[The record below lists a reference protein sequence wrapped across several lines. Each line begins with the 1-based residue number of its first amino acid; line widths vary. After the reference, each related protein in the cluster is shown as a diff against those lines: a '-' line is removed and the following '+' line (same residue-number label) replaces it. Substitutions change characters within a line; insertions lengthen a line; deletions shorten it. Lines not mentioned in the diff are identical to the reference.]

1 MYKIF
6 IDGQSGTTGLQIE
19 QRLKQRQDIE
29 LLEIPTQD
37 RKDPRVKRD
46 AMNNADIS
54 ILCLPDDAARQAAEL
69 GTGARIIDASTA
81 HRTHPNWV
89 YGLPEL
95 NPAQRQN
102 IRNAQK
108 VSNPGCYP
116 TGFLTAIT
124 PLLAAGLINTES
136 IICINAVSGFSGGGK
151 AMIERYSEAEQHDQR
166 WPCRPY
172 ALDLDHKHVPEMRIH
187 AGLSHAPLFLPHVG
201 HFAQGMLVEIPLGAD
216 NFNHQSSPDEIFAL
230 LAERYKD
237 EPCIQVHAANLASEL
252 DGGFLD
258 PEGANKTNR
267 VDLFSYGHDSQSL
280 VIARLDNLG
289 KGAAGAA
296 VQNMNIML
304 DLPELSGL
312 SVAQP

>member
-29 LLEIPTQD
+29 LLEIPALD
-37 RKDPRVKRD
+37 RKDPRVKRE
-46 AMNNADIS
+46 AMRQADIS
-54 ILCLPDDAARQAAEL
+54 ILCLPDDAASQATEL
-69 GTGARIIDASTA
+69 DENARIIDASTA
-81 HRTHPNWV
+81 HRTHSDWV

-95 NPAQRQN
+95 HPGQREN
-102 IRNAQK
+102 IKNAHK

-124 PLLAAGLINTES
+124 PLIASGLVNKES
-136 IICINAVSGFSGGGK
+136 TLCVTAVSGFSGGGK
-151 AMIERYSEAEQHDQR
+151 TLINTYSEAELRNQR

-172 ALDLDHKHVPEMRIH
+172 GLSLNHKHVPEMQVH
-187 AGLSHAPLFLPHVG
+187 AGLAQAPLFVPHVG
-201 HFAQGMLVEIPLGAD
+201 HFEQGMLVEIPLGSD
-216 NFNHQSSPDEIFAL
+216 NFNRPGNPDEICTQLKA
-230 LAERYKD
+230 RYD
-237 EPCIQVHAANLASEL
+237 QEPCIQVHSANSTGEL

-258 PEGANKTNR
+258 PQGANETNR
-267 VDLFSYGHDSQSL
+267 VDLFSFGHDNQSL
-280 VIARLDNLG
+280 IIARLDNLG

-304 DLPELSGL
+304 GLPELSGL
-312 SVAQP
+312 SVIHT